1 MLRGLG
7 RALEARRIAGVR
19 EEPRLREQDS
29 ATWIGRRCGGNVIVD
44 SALVDMYLKCSSPED
59 ARRAPY
65 GPPSSP
71 GTASTGVAEALAL
84 FDQMTRVD
92 GLRPNDVTFLAVLLA
107 CVHAWLVDQG
117 LRHFSSM
124 SSDYGLTLRSEHY
137 AAAVDMLARVG
148 RLRDAYEPA
157 GLPGALG
164 GPGRAARR
172 WQEARRRESG
182 RARRAALLP
191 AAAGERRQVCRP
203 GEHIYMPRAR
213 CEAAWP
219 ARTTRCGRW
228 ES

>member
-1 MLRGLG
+1 
-7 RALEARRIAGVR
+7 
-19 EEPRLREQDS
+19 
-29 ATWIGRRCGGNVIVD
+29 
-44 SALVDMYLKCSSPED
+44 MYLKCSSPED

-191 AAAGERRQVCRP
+191 AAAGERRQFEGLANLSNGGALVMQTSA
-203 GEHIYMPRAR
+203 G
-213 CEAAWP
+213 
-219 ARTTRCGRW
+219 GRYSLLVHHSHSVEELREFGLTDDMIEDQKIMTPTLPYCKW
-228 ES
+228 HNICTSSVSWIKTA